1 MKPLVIRNKDAKNIN
16 NNAAFPKGRLWRA
29 HCVQLQMRRKGVPK
43 QDAKLQRTQGVKTAL
58 LSTSINSDNLS
69 EKIKNL
75 RFVINNFIHK
85 EDIRMRISKTKKF
98 LTIILSIGLLFT
110 ISCGDRPTGST
121 TDGTIPS
128 EYNGKY
134 YVYQQDSQI
143 KWLHIKD
150 GSLYKNEDAT
160 SATTKPEFTEEINGS
175 GNTYYYTTDEG
186 HKVEFK
192 FYSDYATEI
201 WSSVNINYRYEL
213 VP

>member
-1 MKPLVIRNKDAKNIN
+1 MKDIK
-16 NNAAFPKGRLWRA
+16 
-29 HCVQLQMRRKGVPK
+29 
-43 QDAKLQRTQGVKTAL
+43 
-58 LSTSINSDNLS
+58 
-69 EKIKNL
+69 KI
-75 RFVINNFIHK
+75 
-85 EDIRMRISKTKKF
+85 
-98 LTIILSIGLLFT
+98 LTIILSISLLVV

-128 EYNGKY
+128 EYNGNY
-134 YVYQQDSQI
+134 YVYQDSQI
-143 KWLHIKD
+143 KWLYIKD

-160 SATTKPEFTEEINGS
+160 SATTKPEFTEEHKVPINGS